1 MYLKI
6 SNNQYSVENSGNSFS
21 LNLNKDEKIINI
33 ETLNNENL
41 LFNISDSNK
50 TYAIIYDVKNNK
62 NLFKY
67 LENKKI
73 TRTIYVENK
82 LLNFIVK

>member
-1 MYLKI
+1 MLIYGMYLKI

-62 NLFKY
+62 IKS
-67 LENKKI
+67 KI
-73 TRTIYVENK
+73 KR
-82 LLNFIVK
+82 